1 MLYPLFHSL
10 LPLDSAVNIPVPPAT
25 KEITLRNDQ
34 SQLLAPSKLT
44 VSETTQPPTGEI
56 VSEIEALSNSGVSAE
71 ESIKD
76 LQRKLHDDATPTTTA
91 ASNEEL
97 VLKNPGDLNTDKN
110 MIPERSLLENG
121 ADSKNE
127 SKNQN
132 EKAKKTIEY
141 SANKASEIQYNI
153 PLTSEFTANTTP
165 SQGKR

>member
-1 MLYPLFHSL
+1 M
-10 LPLDSAVNIPVPPAT
+10 PLDSAVNIPVPPAT

-34 SQLLAPSKLT
+34 PQLPAPSKLT

-76 LQRKLHDDATPTTTA
+76 LQRKLHDDATPTT
-91 ASNEEL
+91 SNEEL
-97 VLKNPGDLNTDKN
+97 VLKNPGDLNSDKN
-110 MIPERSLLENG
+110 MILERSLLENG

-132 EKAKKTIEY
+132 EKATKTIEY
-141 SANKASEIQYNI
+141 SANKASEIQHNI